1 MRPPLSF
8 FVTGTPAGQP
18 RVKATAFGG
27 HARVYTPTMVVKDG
41 FKREHPATAWKRAV
55 RDTASAEWAKAGL
68 PPVKWSGPLC
78 VNLTFYLPRPKSHY
92 QSNGAL
98 KPTAPMWCEQKP
110 DRDNADKAVL
120 DALTDMGLWGD
131 DKQVCDGRI
140 QKRYAA
146 ANPWIDDQ
154 RPGCLIEIKEC
165 E

>member
-55 RDTASAEWAKAGL
+55 RDTASAEWAKAEL
-68 PPVKWSGPLC
+68 PLVKWFGPLC
-78 VNLTFYLPRPKSHY
+78 
-92 QSNGAL
+92 
-98 KPTAPMWCEQKP
+98 
-110 DRDNADKAVL
+110 ADKAVL